1 MSQKKVSV
9 IIPTYKRPKFLLRAI
24 ASVLCQDYE
33 NVEILVVDDNNDGDE
48 FRNET
53 SSFMNRFTNNPNVKY
68 LKHVKNSN
76 ASAARNTG
84 IKNASGDYIA
94 FLDDDDYFLPQRISY
109 AVDFL
114 ENSSTDVGGCCV
126 NYIKKYKTKIYKVS
140 NYDCTSNNCVEL
152 LTTSVDYGAGS
163 TLMIKREVLSEIGL
177 FDTSY
182 WRHQDWEFLI
192 RIFRKYKIVTLPYW
206 GVVICADGYRNS
218 YNPQL
223 AIDMKEKIFFDF
235 SKDLL
240 MLQKNQFEKITK
252 AQSLELIHTC
262 LKSRQYAKGLKIYA
276 FISKNFGSL
285 KLNCYPQLILSAI
298 IGVCPSFMLLV
309 YFIFNIRYRK
319 YHPLVKSIESQY
331 LDFYSNL

>member
-9 IIPTYKRPKFLLRAI
+9 IIPTYKRPEFLLRAI

-48 FRNET
+48 FRKET
-53 SSFMNRFTNNPNVKY
+53 SLLMNRFANNPKIKY
-68 LKHVKNSN
+68 LRHVKNSN
-76 ASAARNTG
+76 GSAARNTG

-109 AVDFL
+109 TVDFL

-126 NYIKKYKTKIYKVS
+126 NYVKKYKDKIYKVS
-140 NYDCTSNNCVEL
+140 NYDCSSNNCVKL
-152 LTTSVDYGAGS
+152 LTASVDYGAGS

-182 WRHQDWEFLI
+182 QRHQDWEFLI
-192 RIFRKYKIVTLPYW
+192 RIFRKYKIVCLPYW

-218 YNPQL
+218 HNPQL
-223 AIDMKEKIFFDF
+223 IIDMKEKIFSDF
-235 SKDLL
+235 SKDLS
-240 MLQKNQFEKITK
+240 MLPKNQFEKIIK

-262 LKSRQYAKGLKIYA
+262 LKARQYAKSMKINV
-276 FISKNFGSL
+276 FINRNFGRL
-285 KLNCYPQLILSAI
+285 ELICYPQLILSAI
-298 IGVCPSFMLLV
+298 LGVCPSFILLV
-309 YFIFNIRYRK
+309 YLLFDIKYRK
-319 YHPLVKSIESQY
+319 YHALVKSVESHY